1 MYELIQVSENSYYI
15 DCPSKIGLVRIGE
28 NEVIAIDSGS
38 DKDAGKKVLRTI
50 QANGWQLKSIF
61 NTHSHA
67 DHIGGNKYLQDQT
80 KCRIFAPGIE
90 CDFTNHPILEP
101 TFLYG
106 GYPMKELR
114 HKFLMAQESQA
125 ERLTEN
131 ALPDGI
137 KLLSLPGHSYDMVGF
152 RTVDDVVYL
161 ADCLSAKETL
171 DKYGIGY
178 LWDVEAYLNTLEQVK
193 QMKAKCFVPAH
204 APATDEIAELAQYN
218 MDAVRAAG
226 ERIVSFCEEPLCFED
241 LLQKVFDVYELRMN
255 AQQYVLL
262 GSTVRSYLT
271 WLQNQ
276 GVVESFFEDNRM
288 LWRQKQSLI

>member
-1 MYELIQVSENSYYI
+1 MYELIQVSEHSYYI
-15 DCPSKIGLVRIGE
+15 DCPSKIGLVRISE

-38 DKDAGKKVLRTI
+38 DKDAGKKVLRAI
-50 QANGWQLKSIF
+50 QANGWQLKAVF

-67 DHIGGNKYLQDQT
+67 DHTGGNKYLQDQT

-125 ERLTEN
+125 ECLTETI
-131 ALPDGI
+131 LPDGI
-137 KLLSLPGHSYDMVGF
+137 KMISLLGHSYDMVGF
-152 RTVDDVVYL
+152 RTMDDVVYL

-193 QMKAKCFVPAH
+193 QMKAKWFVPAH
-204 APATDEIAELAQYN
+204 APATDEITELAQYN
-218 MDAVRAAG
+218 IDAVRAAG

-241 LLQKVFDVYELRMN
+241 LLQKVFDAYELRMN
-255 AQQYVLL
+255 AQQYVLI

-276 GVVESFFEDNRM
+276 GQVESFFENNKM
-288 LWRQKQSLI
+288 LWKKRQEN